1 MDLGI
6 RGKVAV
12 ITGASEGIGKAI
24 AAKIALEGAKV
35 AICGR
40 RRIEIDR
47 AADEIRENAKTNDV
61 ISFSGDMSDKN
72 DVRAFMEQAI
82 ERFKTVHILIN
93 NVGRAQLG
101 LFNDLSEEDWRAA
114 FGANLA
120 AAIYCTKASLP
131 YMKKQRWGRIINVA
145 SMSGK
150 EPTVGTISSNS
161 AKSALISLS
170 KTLAIEVARDGILV
184 NCVCP
189 GRILSAQAFRLQS
202 PEERDRIASA
212 NIPAGRFGEPE
223 EVANL
228 VAFLASE
235 CSSYIVGTAILVD
248 GGMARGLH

>member
-6 RGKVAV
+6 RCKVAV
-12 ITGASEGIGKAI
+12 VTGASEGIGKAI
-24 AAKIALEGAKV
+24 AAKLALEGAKV

-40 RRIEIDR
+40 RRTEIDR
-47 AADEIRENAKTNDV
+47 AVDEIRENSNTNEV
-61 ISFSGDMSDKN
+61 IGFRGDMVDKN
-72 DVRAFMEQAI
+72 DVRAFMEKVI
-82 ERFKTVHILIN
+82 ERFATVHILVN
-93 NVGRAQLG
+93 NVGRAQHG
-101 LFNDLSEEDWRAA
+101 LFNDLSEEDWHAA

-120 AAIYCTKASLP
+120 AAIHCTKASLP

-150 EPTVGTISSNS
+150 EPTVGTIASNN

-170 KTLAIEVARDGILV
+170 KTLAMEVVRDGILV

-189 GRILSAQAFRLQS
+189 GRILSAQTSRLHS

-248 GGMARGLH
+248 GGMAKGLH

>member
-6 RGKVAV
+6 KGKIAV
-12 ITGASEGIGKAI
+12 ITGASEGIGKAV
-24 AAKIALEGAKV
+24 AAKLASEGAKV

-40 RRIEIDR
+40 RRTEIDR
-47 AADEIRENAKTNDV
+47 AADEIRKNANINDV
-61 ISFSGDMSDKN
+61 IGFSGDMADKN
-72 DVRAFMEQAI
+72 DVRAFMELVI
-82 ERFKTVHILIN
+82 ERFETVHILVN
-93 NVGRAQLG
+93 NVGRAQQG
-101 LFNDLSEEDWRAA
+101 LFNDLSEEDWHAA
-114 FGANLA
+114 FGVNLA
-120 AAIYCTKASLP
+120 AAVYCTKASLP

-150 EPTVGTISSNS
+150 EPTIGTIASNS

-189 GRILSAQAFRLQS
+189 GRILSAQTSRLHS
-202 PEERDRIASA
+202 RDERDRIASA

-235 CSSYIVGTAILVD
+235 CSSYIAGTAILVD
-248 GGMARGLH
+248 GGMAKGLH